1 MMADKETFCSS
12 RQQDVGTG
20 LIDRV
25 ARSAQT
31 LDGERQLVKRRRW
44 ITGRIF
50 DRQAR
55 DAGSDAAGDIIG
67 HIFRGRSVAR
77 REVRIDRNID
87 RARNIGYVCQVTLT
101 SERTFGVRQSL
112 RERKAR
118 AGRRQRRES
127 ELLQVPRRA
136 DIPWIRNHET
146 ACLVQS
152 AERPATGSEVLYR
165 FPTFHSDTVRCHS
178 WFELVH
184 RMLQSLD

>member
-12 RQQDVGTG
+12 RQQDIGMG
-20 LIDRV
+20 LIDRL
-25 ARSAQT
+25 ARSAHT

-44 ITGRIF
+44 ITGGIF

-55 DAGSDAAGDIIG
+55 DAGSGAKGDIIG
-67 HIFRGRSVAR
+67 HIFRLPSADR
-77 REVRIDRNID
+77 REGRINRNFD
-87 RARNIGYVCQVTLT
+87 RARDIGYVCQVTLT

-136 DIPWIRNHET
+136 ALPWIRNHET
-146 ACLVQS
+146 ACLMQS

-165 FPTFHSDTVRCHS
+165 FPTFHSDT
-178 WFELVH
+178 
-184 RMLQSLD
+184 